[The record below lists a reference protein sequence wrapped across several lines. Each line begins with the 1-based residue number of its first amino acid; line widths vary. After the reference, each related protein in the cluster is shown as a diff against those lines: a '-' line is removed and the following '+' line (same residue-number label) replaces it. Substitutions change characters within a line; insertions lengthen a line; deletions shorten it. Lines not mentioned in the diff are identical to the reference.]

1 MGLNITTARMC
12 SLGYAIKKEKKQ
24 TKQNKGEIRHGTVQ
38 RALPGRLRE
47 TRARV
52 KENNKN
58 ERVYSWQKSVF
69 TDWGLRCVRFHY
81 FEA

>member
-1 MGLNITTARMC
+1 VFTGLRD
-12 SLGYAIKKEKKQ
+12 KEEKKR

-38 RALPGRLRE
+38 RALPRRLRE
-47 TRARV
+47 RARV

-69 TDWGLRCVRFHY
+69 TDWGLRCVGFHY

>member
-1 MGLNITTARMC
+1 LNITTVRMC
-12 SLGYAIKKEKKQ
+12 SLSYAIKKEKKR

-38 RALPGRLRE
+38 RALPRRLRE
-47 TRARV
+47 TRARA
-52 KENNKN
+52 KENKN